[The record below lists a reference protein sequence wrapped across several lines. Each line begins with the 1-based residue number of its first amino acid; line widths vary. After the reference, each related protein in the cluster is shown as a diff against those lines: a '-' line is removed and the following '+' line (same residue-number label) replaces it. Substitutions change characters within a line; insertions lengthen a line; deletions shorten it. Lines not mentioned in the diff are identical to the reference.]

1 MSPAIGTPG
10 TGDAGA
16 WRMDGGDTDRFAVY
30 RAWVCDPCAEAHKN
44 KAAAKARTNPRTVTD
59 TQHHDGE
66 TACIPGGGCMSAE
79 RARPNP
85 TAAVTIEALLHEL
98 RSGLSCL
105 ADPGALDR
113 LWRCDEAAMR
123 TIARELLSWK
133 SKNKPWLPA
142 WSREDVANLLRV
154 RRGLK

>member
-44 KAAAKARTNPRTVTD
+44 KAAANARTNHQTVTD

-66 TACIPGGGCMSAE
+66 TACIAGG
-79 RARPNP
+79 
-85 TAAVTIEALLHEL
+85 AA
-98 RSGLSCL
+98 
-105 ADPGALDR
+105 
-113 LWRCDEAAMR
+113 
-123 TIARELLSWK
+123 
-133 SKNKPWLPA
+133 
-142 WSREDVANLLRV
+142 
-154 RRGLK
+154 